1 MDAADVLLF
10 ATGLAFL
17 IGGAELLVRGASRLA
32 ARFGVSSLII
42 GLTIVAFGTGSPE
55 LAVAARAAIAG
66 QSDIAVGNVVGSNIF
81 NTLFILGVSA
91 LIVPLIVHDQ
101 LVRMD
106 VPIMILA
113 SGVLFFL
120 CMDLRI
126 GHVEGAL
133 MVVSIIAY
141 TGLLIR
147 LGRKQSAESA
157 HQRELNAHAP
167 APPVPHWAIHLLTV
181 GIGLTL
187 LVLGAHWLVQSATA
201 IAQGF
206 GVSELVIG
214 LTVIA
219 AGTSLPEVATSI
231 VAGIRGERDIA
242 VGNVVG
248 SNVYNILA
256 VLGTAGLLA
265 PGGLTVAPAVYR
277 FDLPLMVVVSIACL
291 PIFMAHGKLSRWE
304 GAIFVI
310 YWCAYTAYLVLRAAE
325 HDALTR
331 FGHVMT
337 LYVIP
342 LTLITLGVTGAHAL
356 RRRLRGSG
364 GDNGSRRP
372 R

>member
-1 MDAADVLLF
+1 MAATDILLF
-10 ATGLAFL
+10 VSGLAFL

-32 ARFGVSSLII
+32 AGFGVSPLII
-42 GLTIVAFGTGSPE
+42 GLTVVAFGTGSPE
-55 LAVAARAAIAG
+55 LAVGARAAIAG

-106 VPIMILA
+106 VPIMIIV
-113 SGVLFFL
+113 SGFLFLL

-126 GHVEGAL
+126 SKLEGAIL
-133 MVVSIIAY
+133 VVCIVAY
-141 TGLLIR
+141 TALLMR
-147 LGRKQSAESA
+147 LGRQQHDRAVLE
-157 HQRELNAHAP
+157 HPPDGAP
-167 APPVPHWAIHLLTV
+167 ASPRWWVIPAVTV
-181 GIGLTL
+181 VAGLTL
-187 LVLGAHWLVQSATA
+187 LIAGANWLVRSATA
-201 IAQGF
+201 IAHGF

-248 SNVYNILA
+248 SNIYNILA
-256 VLGTAGLLA
+256 VLGIAGLLA
-265 PGGLTVAPAVYR
+265 PGGLAVAPAIYR
-277 FDLPLMVVVSIACL
+277 FDLPIMVVVAMACL
-291 PIFMAHGKLSRWE
+291 PIFLVHGRLSRWE
-304 GAIFVI
+304 GAIFLL
-310 YWCAYTAYLVLRAAE
+310 YWCAYIAYLILRAAE

-331 FGHVMT
+331 FGQVMT

-342 LTLITLGVTGAHAL
+342 LTVMTIAATAARTL
-356 RRRLRGSG
+356 RRKAATRRAG
-364 GDNGSRRP
+364 G
-372 R
+372 